1 MTEDSS
7 PLVRLGAAFALGQLR
22 CSESV
27 NILTQRLASEYD
39 PDIRRQIV
47 LSLGQVGDI
56 STLRLLDE
64 QYHDHIP
71 DETLFK
77 AYVYFFSRNIIQSE
91 CVGYCCESLSS
102 KNANNRHMA
111 AAALQRIRN
120 SELLTPYAKLLI
132 DAAKNH
138 DPEIRRAVAKVLRPI
153 TFSKKDQIYSDLLI
167 DPDWRIRYESVLAIP
182 GLQDRESLWLEALD
196 DSNNHV
202 VAAALQN
209 APDNIVL
216 NQHLIN
222 KLTQL
227 FKNSSEHIRG
237 SIVQFT
243 TPFLDSSNQAPADS
257 FPVNETLLPYKIAG
271 LKNSPNRQSFDFLLN
286 LPKHRKKTIATPAY
300 LGIVNMLDSL
310 IANNTITI
318 EEYKTVLIDGLAG
331 NDPVQV
337 YLAADKISET
347 DLNMTDIAPFLY
359 ECLKKHNQYAFLE
372 ACVAALTAI
381 EKIHP
386 DDAVDHLKPLLSSK
400 QKQIRDKSR
409 HILTEIYGEN
419 AIAPS
424 DYNDTF
430 VYSRLTKLNQYG
442 LSPRVDILTNRGT
455 FVIECD
461 GFYAPYTVT
470 AFLERIDSGFYDG
483 LIFHRVIPNFVVQGG
498 DPRGDGWGGPNYH
511 LLTEKSPV
519 GYDVGS
525 VGMANAGNDTEGSQF
540 FITTTPQY
548 HLDYNYTRFGRV
560 VEGIDVVLNIEKG
573 DKILAAD
580 IRRPSN

>member
-1 MTEDSS
+1 LTEDSS

-22 CSESV
+22 CSESI

-39 PDIRRQIV
+39 PDIRQQIV
-47 LSLGQVGDI
+47 LSLGHVGDL
-56 STLRLLDE
+56 STLRLLNE
-64 QYHDHIP
+64 QYYDHISG
-71 DETLFK
+71 ETLFK
-77 AYVYFFSRNIIQSE
+77 AYVYFFSRGIIQSE
-91 CVGYCCESLSS
+91 CIGYCCESLSS
-102 KNANNRHMA
+102 KNANNRRMA
-111 AAALQRIRN
+111 AMALQRIRN
-120 SELLTPYAKLLI
+120 SELLTPYIRLLI
-132 DAAKNH
+132 DAVKNP

-153 TFSKKDQIYSDLLI
+153 TFSKKDQIYSDLLT

-196 DSNNHV
+196 DSSNHV

-209 APDNIVL
+209 APGDIVL

-222 KLTQL
+222 KLTGL

-243 TPFLDSSNQAPADS
+243 TPFLDSSNQMPADF
-257 FPVNETLLPYKIAG
+257 FPVDETFLPYKVAG
-271 LKNSPNRQSFDFLLN
+271 LKNSPSRQSFFSLLH
-286 LPKHRKKTIATPAY
+286 LSKHRKKTIATPAY
-300 LGIVNMLDSL
+300 LGIINMLDSL

-318 EEYKTVLIDGLAG
+318 GEYKAVLIDGLTG
-331 NDPVQV
+331 NDPVRV
-337 YLAADKISET
+337 YLAASIISEM
-347 DLNMTDIAPFLY
+347 DSNMADMAPFLY

-372 ACVAALTAI
+372 ASMALLSAI

-386 DDAVDHLKPLLSSK
+386 DDAVDHLKPLLSSN

-409 HILTEIYGEN
+409 HILTEIYGCN
-419 AIAPS
+419 AVAPT
-424 DYNDTF
+424 DYKDTF

-442 LSPRVDILTNRGT
+442 LSPRVHILTNRGI
-455 FVIECD
+455 FIIECD
-461 GFYAPYTVT
+461 GFYAPYTVA

-483 LIFHRVIPNFVVQGG
+483 TIFHRVIPNFVVQGG

-511 LLTEKSPV
+511 LLTEISPV
-519 GYDVGS
+519 GYDIGS
-525 VGMANAGNDTEGSQF
+525 VGMASAGTDTEGSQF

-560 VEGIDVVLNIEKG
+560 VEGLDVVLNIERD